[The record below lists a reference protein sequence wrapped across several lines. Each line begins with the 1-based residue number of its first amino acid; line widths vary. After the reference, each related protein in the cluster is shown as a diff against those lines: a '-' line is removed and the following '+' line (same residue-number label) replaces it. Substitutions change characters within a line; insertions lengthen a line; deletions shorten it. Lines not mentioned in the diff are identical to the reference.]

1 LAGGVGGSQPVVV
14 SGSFSLSSTASHTG
28 RTGAAAPPAGW
39 ASSGYNGS
47 NGATSSLFGGTFIG
61 SGGSGAIADNITA
74 MAPDA
79 LTELDAN
86 ALTELE
92 NVSVMFVQSQNEGT
106 IATGDTRVNARLVGV
121 SSEYFEAVKP
131 EIAMGSY
138 LSSSSFAQT
147 AKDVVFGADAAND
160 VGLTADMLGQTV
172 KLNGQDFRLVGVL
185 DDQAGFGT
193 SGRVYVTL
201 DSARKLFSQY
211 PYVSSIVIQAN
222 TAEQVDALQLTADS
236 LLRERYGLGA
246 DTDARYTITNQASL
260 IAAVSS
266 ITDTLGLLLTGIAAI
281 SLIVG
286 GIGIMNIMLVSVRE
300 RTREIGV
307 RRAIGAK
314 QSNILTQFLIEAI
327 VLSLAGGVIG
337 LILGQIAAFFLAI
350 LGDWVFAIKLDTVV
364 LALGFSLLVGVVFG
378 VWPARTAAKL
388 EPIDALR
395 FE

>member
-1 LAGGVGGSQPVVV
+1 MRLLGTARLALNRIWATKVRSLLTMLGVVIGVAAIVALTSIVDGASQ
-14 SGSFSLSSTASHTG
+14 GINKSL
-28 RTGAAAPPAGW
+28 
-39 ASSGYNGS
+39 
-47 NGATSSLFGGTFIG
+47 ATLGTNQL
-61 SGGSGAIADNITA
+61 NITA

-79 LTELDAN
+79 LSEQDAEALAELDG
-86 ALTELE
+86 
-92 NVSVMFVQSQNEGT
+92 VSVMFVQTQNHGT
-106 IATGDTRVNARLVGV
+106 IATDDKRVNARLVGV
-121 SSEYFEAVKP
+121 SSQYFEAVKP
-131 EIAMGSY
+131 DIALGSY
-138 LSSSSFAQT
+138 LSDSKFAAT
-147 AKDVVFGADAAND
+147 SKDVVFGADAANEL
-160 VGLTADMLGQTV
+160 GLTEKMLGETV

-201 DSARKLFSQY
+201 DAARKLFSQY
-211 PYVSSIVIQAN
+211 PYVSSIVVQAE
-222 TAEQVDALQLTADS
+222 TPEAVDALQLAADR
-236 LLRERYGLGA
+236 LLRERYGLSA
-246 DTDARYTITNQASL
+246 ATDARYTITNQASL

-266 ITDTLGLLLTGIAAI
+266 ITDTLGLLLTGIAGI
-281 SLIVG
+281 SLVVG

-327 VLSLAGGVIG
+327 VLSLAGGVVG
-337 LILGQIAAFFLAI
+337 LILGEIAAFFLAI
-350 LGDWVFAIKLDTVV
+350 IGDWVFSIQLETIL
-364 LALGFSLLVGVVFG
+364 LALGFSLVVGVVFG

>member
-1 LAGGVGGSQPVVV
+1 MKLLGTATLALNRIWATKIRSLLTMLGVVIGVAAIVALTSIVDGASQ
-14 SGSFSLSSTASHTG
+14 GINKSL
-28 RTGAAAPPAGW
+28 
-39 ASSGYNGS
+39 
-47 NGATSSLFGGTFIG
+47 ATLGTNQL
-61 SGGSGAIADNITA
+61 NITA
-74 MAPDA
+74 MAPDS
-79 LTELDAN
+79 LTEQDAQEL
-86 ALTELE
+86 AALE
-92 NVSVMFVQSQNEGT
+92 NVSVMFVQTQNQGT
-106 IATGDTRVNARLVGV
+106 IATGDKRVNARLVGV
-121 SSEYFEAVKP
+121 SAQYFEAVKP
-131 EIAMGSY
+131 EIALGSY
-138 LSSSSFAQT
+138 LSSSSFAAT

-160 VGLTADMLGQTV
+160 LGLTKAMLGQTV

-193 SGRVYVTL
+193 SGRVYVPI

-211 PYVSSIVIQAN
+211 PYVSSIVIQAG
-222 TAEQVDALQLTADS
+222 TPEQVDTLQLQADV
-236 LLRERYGLGA
+236 LLRERYGLGEE
-246 DTDARYTITNQASL
+246 TTARYTITNQASL
-260 IAAVSS
+260 IAAVGS
-266 ITDTLGLLLTGIAAI
+266 ITATLGLLLTGIAAI

-327 VLSLAGGVIG
+327 VLSLAGGVVG
-337 LILGQIAAFFLAI
+337 LILGEIAAFFLAVI
-350 LGDWVFAIKLDTVV
+350 GDWVFAIKLDTVG

>member
-1 LAGGVGGSQPVVV
+1 MRLLGTAALALNRIWATKVRSLLTMLGVVIGVAAIVALTSIVDGASQ
-14 SGSFSLSSTASHTG
+14 GINKSL
-28 RTGAAAPPAGW
+28 
-39 ASSGYNGS
+39 
-47 NGATSSLFGGTFIG
+47 ATLGTNQL
-61 SGGSGAIADNITA
+61 NITA

-86 ALTELE
+86 ALAELE

-106 IATGDTRVNARLVGV
+106 IATGDTRVTARLVGV
-121 SSEYFEAVKP
+121 SSKYFEAVKP
-131 EIAMGSY
+131 EIALGSY
-138 LSSSSFAQT
+138 LSSSSYAQT

-211 PYVSSIVIQAN
+211 PYVSSIVVQAN
-222 TAEQVDALQLTADS
+222 TPEQVDALQLTADS
-236 LLRERYGLGA
+236 LLRERYGLSA
-246 DTDARYTITNQASL
+246 DTEARYTITNQASL

>member
-1 LAGGVGGSQPVVV
+1 MRLLGTARLALNRIWATKIRSLLTMLGVVIGVAAIVALTSIVDGASQ
-14 SGSFSLSSTASHTG
+14 GINKSL
-28 RTGAAAPPAGW
+28 
-39 ASSGYNGS
+39 
-47 NGATSSLFGGTFIG
+47 ATLGTNQL
-61 SGGSGAIADNITA
+61 NITA

-79 LTELDAN
+79 LSEQDAQALATLDG
-86 ALTELE
+86 
-92 NVSVMFVQSQNEGT
+92 VSVMFVQTQNDGT
-106 IATGDTRVNARLVGV
+106 IATDDKRVNARLVGV
-121 SSEYFEAVKP
+121 SSQYFEAVKP
-131 EIAMGSY
+131 DIALGSY
-138 LSSSSFAQT
+138 LSDSKFAAT
-147 AKDVVFGADAAND
+147 SKDVVFGADAANEL
-160 VGLTADMLGQTV
+160 GLTEKMLGETV

-201 DSARKLFSQY
+201 DAARKLFSQY
-211 PYVSSIVIQAN
+211 PYVSSIVVQAE
-222 TAEQVDALQLTADS
+222 TPEAVDALQLAADR
-236 LLRERYGLGA
+236 LLRERYGLSA
-246 DTDARYTITNQASL
+246 ATDARYTITNQASL

-266 ITDTLGLLLTGIAAI
+266 ITDTLGLLLTGIAGI
-281 SLIVG
+281 SLVVG

-327 VLSLAGGVIG
+327 VLSLAGGAVG
-337 LILGQIAAFFLAI
+337 LILGEIAAYFLAI
-350 LGDWVFAIKLDTVV
+350 IGDWVFSIQLETIL
-364 LALGFSLLVGVVFG
+364 LALGFSLVVGVVFG

>member
-1 LAGGVGGSQPVVV
+1 MKILGTAALALNRIWATKVRSLLTMLGVVIGVAAIVALTSIVDGASQ
-14 SGSFSLSSTASHTG
+14 GINKSL
-28 RTGAAAPPAGW
+28 
-39 ASSGYNGS
+39 
-47 NGATSSLFGGTFIG
+47 ATLGTNQL
-61 SGGSGAIADNITA
+61 NITA

-79 LTELDAN
+79 LTEQDAK
-86 ALTELE
+86 ALAELE
-92 NVSVMFVQSQNEGT
+92 DVSVMFVQSQNEGT

-131 EIAMGSY
+131 EIALGSY

-193 SGRVYVTL
+193 GGRVYVTL

-222 TAEQVDALQLTADS
+222 TPEQVDGLQVTADS
-236 LLRERYGLGA
+236 LLRERYGLGV
-246 DTDARYTITNQASL
+246 DTKARYTITNQASL

-314 QSNILTQFLIEAI
+314 QSDILTQFLIEAI
-327 VLSLAGGVIG
+327 VLSLAGGVVG
-337 LILGQIAAFFLAI
+337 LILGEIAAFFLAI
-350 LGDWVFAIKLDTVV
+350 LGDWVFAIKLDTVL

>member
-1 LAGGVGGSQPVVV
+1 MRLLGTAALALNRIWATKVRSLLTMLGVVIGVAAIVALTSIVDGASQ
-14 SGSFSLSSTASHTG
+14 GINKSL
-28 RTGAAAPPAGW
+28 
-39 ASSGYNGS
+39 
-47 NGATSSLFGGTFIG
+47 ATLGTNQL
-61 SGGSGAIADNITA
+61 NITA

-86 ALTELE
+86 ALAELE

-131 EIAMGSY
+131 EIALGSY

-160 VGLTADMLGQTV
+160 VGITADMLGQTV

-201 DSARKLFSQY
+201 DSARKLFSQH
-211 PYVSSIVIQAN
+211 PYVSSIVIQAD
-222 TAEQVDALQLTADS
+222 TPEQVDALQLTADS
-236 LLRERYGLGA
+236 LLRERYGLAA
-246 DTDARYTITNQASL
+246 DTTARYTITNQASL

-337 LILGQIAAFFLAI
+337 LILGEIAAFFLAI
-350 LGDWVFAIKLDTVV
+350 LGDWVFSIRLDTVL

>member
-1 LAGGVGGSQPVVV
+1 MRLLGTARLALNRIWATKVRSLLTMLGVVIGVAAIVALTSIVDGASQ
-14 SGSFSLSSTASHTG
+14 GINKSL
-28 RTGAAAPPAGW
+28 
-39 ASSGYNGS
+39 
-47 NGATSSLFGGTFIG
+47 ATLGTNQL
-61 SGGSGAIADNITA
+61 NITA

-79 LTELDAN
+79 LSEQDAEALADLDG
-86 ALTELE
+86 
-92 NVSVMFVQSQNEGT
+92 VSVMFVQTQNDGT
-106 IATGDTRVNARLVGV
+106 IATDDKRVNARLVGV
-121 SSEYFEAVKP
+121 SSQYFEAVKP
-131 EIAMGSY
+131 DIALGSY
-138 LSSSSFAQT
+138 LSDSKFAAT
-147 AKDVVFGADAAND
+147 SKDVVFGADAANEL
-160 VGLTADMLGQTV
+160 GLTEKMLGETV

-201 DSARKLFSQY
+201 DAARKLFSQY
-211 PYVSSIVIQAN
+211 PYVSSIVVQAE
-222 TAEQVDALQLTADS
+222 TPEAVDALQLAADR
-236 LLRERYGLGA
+236 LLRERYGLSA
-246 DTDARYTITNQASL
+246 ATDARYTITNQASL

-266 ITDTLGLLLTGIAAI
+266 ITDTLGLLLTGIAGI
-281 SLIVG
+281 SLVVG

-327 VLSLAGGVIG
+327 VLSLAGGVVG
-337 LILGQIAAFFLAI
+337 LILGEIAAFFLAI
-350 LGDWVFAIKLDTVV
+350 IGDWVFSIQLETIL
-364 LALGFSLLVGVVFG
+364 LALGFSLVVGVVFG

>member
-1 LAGGVGGSQPVVV
+1 MNLLGTAALALNRIWATKVRSLLTMLGVVIGVAAIVALTSIVDGASQ
-14 SGSFSLSSTASHTG
+14 GINKSL
-28 RTGAAAPPAGW
+28 
-39 ASSGYNGS
+39 
-47 NGATSSLFGGTFIG
+47 ATLGTNQL
-61 SGGSGAIADNITA
+61 NITA

-86 ALTELE
+86 ALAELE

-106 IATGDTRVNARLVGV
+106 IATGDIRVNARLVGV
-121 SSEYFEAVKP
+121 SSKYFEAVKP
-131 EIAMGSY
+131 EIALGSY

-193 SGRVYVTL
+193 GGRVYVTL

-222 TAEQVDALQLTADS
+222 TPEQVDALQVTADS

-246 DTDARYTITNQASL
+246 DTEARYTITNQASL

-327 VLSLAGGVIG
+327 VLSLAGGVVG

-350 LGDWVFAIKLDTVV
+350 LGDWVFEVKLDTVV

>member
-1 LAGGVGGSQPVVV
+1 VKLLGTAALALNRIWATKIRSLLTMLGVVIGVAAIVALTSIVDGASQ
-14 SGSFSLSSTASHTG
+14 GINKSL
-28 RTGAAAPPAGW
+28 
-39 ASSGYNGS
+39 
-47 NGATSSLFGGTFIG
+47 ATLGTNQL
-61 SGGSGAIADNITA
+61 NITA

-86 ALTELE
+86 ALAELE

-121 SSEYFEAVKP
+121 SSEYFQAVKP
-131 EIAMGSY
+131 EIALGSY

-222 TAEQVDALQLTADS
+222 TPEQVDALQITADS

-337 LILGQIAAFFLAI
+337 LILGEIAAFFLAI
-350 LGDWVFAIKLDTVV
+350 LGDWVFAIKLDTVL

>member
-1 LAGGVGGSQPVVV
+1 VRLLGTARLALNRIWATKVRSLLTMLGVVIGVAAIVALTSIVDGASQ
-14 SGSFSLSSTASHTG
+14 GINKSL
-28 RTGAAAPPAGW
+28 
-39 ASSGYNGS
+39 
-47 NGATSSLFGGTFIG
+47 ATLGTNQL
-61 SGGSGAIADNITA
+61 NITA

-79 LTELDAN
+79 LTEQDAQ
-86 ALTELE
+86 ALAGLE
-92 NVSVMFVQSQNEGT
+92 GVSVMFVQAQNEGT
-106 IATGDTRVNARLVGV
+106 IATQDKRVNARLVGV
-121 SSEYFEAVKP
+121 SSQYFDAVKP
-131 EIAMGSY
+131 EIAMGAY
-138 LSSSSFAQT
+138 LSDSKFAAE

-160 VGLTADMLGQTV
+160 LGLTSDMLGQTV

-211 PYVSSIVIQAN
+211 PYVSSIVVQAD
-222 TAEQVDALQLTADS
+222 TPEAVDALQLASDR

-246 DTDARYTITNQASL
+246 ETDARYTITNQASL

-266 ITDTLGLLLTGIAAI
+266 ITDTLGLLLTGIAGI

-327 VLSLAGGVIG
+327 VLSLAGGVVG

-350 LGDWVFAIKLDTVV
+350 IGDWVFSIQLETVL
-364 LALGFSLLVGVVFG
+364 LALGFSLVVGVVFG

>member
-1 LAGGVGGSQPVVV
+1 MLGVVIGVAAIVALTSIVDGASQGINKSLAT
-14 SGSFSLSSTASHTG
+14 L
-28 RTGAAAPPAGW
+28 
-39 ASSGYNGS
+39 
-47 NGATSSLFGGTFIG
+47 GTNQL
-61 SGGSGAIADNITA
+61 NITA

-86 ALTELE
+86 ALAELE

-106 IATGDTRVNARLVGV
+106 IATGDTRVTARLVGV

-131 EIAMGSY
+131 EIALGSY
-138 LSSSSFAQT
+138 LSSSSYAQT

-211 PYVSSIVIQAN
+211 PYVSSIVVQAN
-222 TAEQVDALQLTADS
+222 TPEQVDALQLTADS
-236 LLRERYGLGA
+236 LLRERYGLSA
-246 DTDARYTITNQASL
+246 DTEARYTITNQASL

-337 LILGQIAAFFLAI
+337 LILGEIAAFFLAI
-350 LGDWVFAIKLDTVV
+350 LGDWVFAIKVDTVV

>member
-1 LAGGVGGSQPVVV
+1 MRLLGTAALALNRIWATKIRSLLTMLGVVIGVAAIVALTSIVDGASQ
-14 SGSFSLSSTASHTG
+14 GINKSL
-28 RTGAAAPPAGW
+28 
-39 ASSGYNGS
+39 
-47 NGATSSLFGGTFIG
+47 ATLGTNQL
-61 SGGSGAIADNITA
+61 NITA
-74 MAPDA
+74 LASDS
-79 LTELDAN
+79 LTEQDAE
-86 ALTELE
+86 ALGALE
-92 NVSVMFVQSQNEGT
+92 NVSVMFVQAQNQGT
-106 IATGDTRVNARLVGV
+106 IATVDNRVNARLVGV
-121 SSEYFEAVKP
+121 SAKYFEAVKP
-131 EIAMGSY
+131 EIALGSY
-138 LSSSSFAQT
+138 LSSSSFAAT

-160 VGLTADMLGQTV
+160 LGLTSDMLGKTV

-193 SGRVYVTL
+193 SGRVYVPI

-222 TAEQVDALQLTADS
+222 TPEQVDTLQLQADV
-236 LLRERYGLGA
+236 LLRERYGLSE
-246 DTDARYTITNQASL
+246 DTTARYTITNQASL
-260 IAAVSS
+260 IAAVGS
-266 ITDTLGLLLTGIAAI
+266 ITATLGLLLTGIAAI

-327 VLSLAGGVIG
+327 VLSLAGGVVG
-337 LILGQIAAFFLAI
+337 LILGEIAAFFLAI
-350 LGDWVFAIKLDTVV
+350 IGDWVFSIRLDTIG

-378 VWPARTAAKL
+378 VWPARQAAKL

>member
-1 LAGGVGGSQPVVV
+1 MKLLGTAALALNRIWATKIRSLLTMLGVVIGVAAIVALTSIVDGASQ
-14 SGSFSLSSTASHTG
+14 GINKSL
-28 RTGAAAPPAGW
+28 
-39 ASSGYNGS
+39 
-47 NGATSSLFGGTFIG
+47 ATLGTNQL
-61 SGGSGAIADNITA
+61 NITA

-79 LTELDAN
+79 LTELDAD
-86 ALTELE
+86 ALAELE

-121 SSEYFEAVKP
+121 SSQYFEAVKP
-131 EIAMGSY
+131 EIALGSY

-222 TAEQVDALQLTADS
+222 TPEQVDALQLTADS
-236 LLRERYGLGA
+236 LLRERYGLGV

-337 LILGQIAAFFLAI
+337 LILGEIAAFFLAI
-350 LGDWVFAIKLDTVV
+350 LGDWVFAIKLDTVL

>member
-1 LAGGVGGSQPVVV
+1 MNLLGTAALALNRIWATKVRSLLTMLGVVIGVAAIVALTSIVDGASQ
-14 SGSFSLSSTASHTG
+14 GINKSL
-28 RTGAAAPPAGW
+28 
-39 ASSGYNGS
+39 
-47 NGATSSLFGGTFIG
+47 ATLGTNQL
-61 SGGSGAIADNITA
+61 NITA
-74 MAPDA
+74 LAPDA

-86 ALTELE
+86 ALAELE

-106 IATGDTRVNARLVGV
+106 IATGDIRVNARLVGV
-121 SSEYFEAVKP
+121 SSKYFEAVKP
-131 EIAMGSY
+131 EIALGSY

-193 SGRVYVTL
+193 GGRVYVTL

-222 TAEQVDALQLTADS
+222 TPEQVDALQVTADS
-236 LLRERYGLGA
+236 LLRERYGIGT
-246 DTDARYTITNQASL
+246 DTEARYTITNQASL

-327 VLSLAGGVIG
+327 VLSLAGGVVG
-337 LILGQIAAFFLAI
+337 LILGEIAAFFLAI

>member
-1 LAGGVGGSQPVVV
+1 MLGVVIGVAAIVALTSIVDGASQGINKSLAT
-14 SGSFSLSSTASHTG
+14 L
-28 RTGAAAPPAGW
+28 
-39 ASSGYNGS
+39 
-47 NGATSSLFGGTFIG
+47 GTNQL
-61 SGGSGAIADNITA
+61 NITA

-86 ALTELE
+86 ALEDLE

-121 SSEYFEAVKP
+121 SSQYFEAVKP
-131 EIAMGSY
+131 EIALGSY
-138 LSSSSFAQT
+138 LSSSSFSQT

-222 TAEQVDALQLTADS
+222 TPEQVDALQVTADS
-236 LLRERYGLGA
+236 LLRERYGLAA
-246 DTDARYTITNQASL
+246 DTTARYTITNQASL

-350 LGDWVFAIKLDTVV
+350 LGDWVFAIKLDTVI

>member
-1 LAGGVGGSQPVVV
+1 MLGVVIGVAAIVALTSIVDGASQGINKSLAT
-14 SGSFSLSSTASHTG
+14 L
-28 RTGAAAPPAGW
+28 
-39 ASSGYNGS
+39 
-47 NGATSSLFGGTFIG
+47 GTNQL
-61 SGGSGAIADNITA
+61 NITA

-86 ALTELE
+86 ALAELE

-106 IATGDTRVNARLVGV
+106 IATGDTRVTARLVGV

-131 EIAMGSY
+131 EIALGSY
-138 LSSSSFAQT
+138 LSSSSYAQT

-193 SGRVYVTL
+193 SGRVYVTI

-222 TAEQVDALQLTADS
+222 TPEQVDALQLTADS

-246 DTDARYTITNQASL
+246 ETEARYTITNQASL

>member
-1 LAGGVGGSQPVVV
+1 MRLLGTARLALNRIWATKIRSLLTMLGVVIGVAAIVALTSIVDGASQ
-14 SGSFSLSSTASHTG
+14 GINKSL
-28 RTGAAAPPAGW
+28 
-39 ASSGYNGS
+39 
-47 NGATSSLFGGTFIG
+47 ATLGTNQL
-61 SGGSGAIADNITA
+61 NITA

-79 LTELDAN
+79 LSEQDAQALATLDG
-86 ALTELE
+86 
-92 NVSVMFVQSQNEGT
+92 VSVMFVQTQNDGT
-106 IATGDTRVNARLVGV
+106 IATDDKRVNARLVGV
-121 SSEYFEAVKP
+121 SSQYFEAVKP
-131 EIAMGSY
+131 DIALGSY
-138 LSSSSFAQT
+138 LSGSKFAAT
-147 AKDVVFGADAAND
+147 SKDVVFGADAANEL
-160 VGLTADMLGQTV
+160 GLTEKMLGETV

-201 DSARKLFSQY
+201 DAARKLFSQY
-211 PYVSSIVIQAN
+211 PYVSSIVVQAE
-222 TAEQVDALQLTADS
+222 TPEAVDALQLAADR
-236 LLRERYGLGA
+236 LLRERYGLSA
-246 DTDARYTITNQASL
+246 ATDARYTITNQASL

-266 ITDTLGLLLTGIAAI
+266 ITDTLGLLLTGIAGI
-281 SLIVG
+281 SLVVG

-327 VLSLAGGVIG
+327 VLSLAGGVVG
-337 LILGQIAAFFLAI
+337 LILGEIAAYFLAI
-350 LGDWVFAIKLDTVV
+350 IGDWVFSIQLETIL
-364 LALGFSLLVGVVFG
+364 LALGFSLVVGVVFG

>member
-1 LAGGVGGSQPVVV
+1 MRLLGTARLALNRIWATKVRSLLTMLGVVIGVAAIVALTSIVDGASQ
-14 SGSFSLSSTASHTG
+14 GINKSL
-28 RTGAAAPPAGW
+28 
-39 ASSGYNGS
+39 
-47 NGATSSLFGGTFIG
+47 ATLGTNQL
-61 SGGSGAIADNITA
+61 NITA

-79 LTELDAN
+79 LSEQDAE
-86 ALTELE
+86 ALAAQDG
-92 NVSVMFVQSQNEGT
+92 VSVMFVQTQNEGT
-106 IATGDTRVNARLVGV
+106 IATDDARVNARLVGV
-121 SSEYFEAVKP
+121 SSQYFAAVKP
-131 EIAMGSY
+131 DIAMGSY
-138 LSSSSFAQT
+138 LSDSKFAAT
-147 AKDVVFGADAAND
+147 SKDVVFGADAAND
-160 VGLTADMLGQTV
+160 LGLTSDMLGKTV

-193 SGRVYVTL
+193 NGRVYVTL
-201 DSARKLFSQY
+201 DAARKLFSQY
-211 PYVSSIVIQAN
+211 PYVSSIVVQAE
-222 TAEQVDALQLTADS
+222 TPEAVDALQLASDR
-236 LLRERYGLGA
+236 LLRERYGLSA

-266 ITDTLGLLLTGIAAI
+266 ITDTLGLLLTGIAGI
-281 SLIVG
+281 SLVVG

-327 VLSLAGGVIG
+327 VLSLAGGVVG
-337 LILGQIAAFFLAI
+337 LILGEIAAYFLAI
-350 LGDWVFAIKLDTVV
+350 IGDWVFSIQLETVL
-364 LALGFSLLVGVVFG
+364 LALGFSLVVGVVFG

>member
-1 LAGGVGGSQPVVV
+1 MLGVVIGVAAIVALTSIVDGASQGINKSLAT
-14 SGSFSLSSTASHTG
+14 L
-28 RTGAAAPPAGW
+28 
-39 ASSGYNGS
+39 
-47 NGATSSLFGGTFIG
+47 GTNQL
-61 SGGSGAIADNITA
+61 NITA
-74 MAPDA
+74 LAPDA

-86 ALTELE
+86 ALAELE

-106 IATGDTRVNARLVGV
+106 IATGDTRVTARLVGV
-121 SSEYFEAVKP
+121 SSKYFEAVKP
-131 EIAMGSY
+131 EIALGSY
-138 LSSSSFAQT
+138 LSSSSYSQT

-211 PYVSSIVIQAN
+211 PYVSSIVVQAN
-222 TAEQVDALQLTADS
+222 TPEQVDALQLTADS
-236 LLRERYGLGA
+236 LLRERYGLSA
-246 DTDARYTITNQASL
+246 DTEARYTITNQASL

-337 LILGQIAAFFLAI
+337 LILGHIAAFFLAI

>member
-1 LAGGVGGSQPVVV
+1 MKLLGTARLALNRIWATKVRSLLTMLGVVIGVAAIVALTSIVDGASQ
-14 SGSFSLSSTASHTG
+14 GINKSL
-28 RTGAAAPPAGW
+28 
-39 ASSGYNGS
+39 
-47 NGATSSLFGGTFIG
+47 ATLGTNQL
-61 SGGSGAIADNITA
+61 NITA

-79 LTELDAN
+79 LTEQDAN
-86 ALTELE
+86 ALAELDG
-92 NVSVMFVQSQNEGT
+92 VSVMFVQTSNEGT
-106 IATGDTRVNARLVGV
+106 IATEDKRVNARLVGV
-121 SSEYFEAVKP
+121 SAEYFQAVKP
-131 EIAMGSY
+131 EIAIGAY
-138 LSSSSFAQT
+138 LSNSKFAAS

-160 VGLTADMLGQTV
+160 LGLTDSMPGQTV

-211 PYVSSIVIQAN
+211 PYVSSIVVQAE
-222 TAEQVDALQLTADS
+222 TPEAVDALQLATDK
-236 LLRERYGLGA
+236 LLRERYGLGTE
-246 DTDARYTITNQASL
+246 TDARYTITNQASL

-266 ITDTLGLLLTGIAAI
+266 ITDTLGLLLTGIAGI
-281 SLIVG
+281 SLVVG

-327 VLSLAGGVIG
+327 VLSLAGGVVG
-337 LILGQIAAFFLAI
+337 LILGEIAAYFLAI
-350 LGDWVFAIKLDTVV
+350 IGDWVFSIQLETVL
-364 LALGFSLLVGVVFG
+364 LALGFSLVVGVVFG

>member
-1 LAGGVGGSQPVVV
+1 VRLLGTAALALNRIWATKVRSLLTMLGVVIGVAAIVALTSIVDGASQ
-14 SGSFSLSSTASHTG
+14 GINKSL
-28 RTGAAAPPAGW
+28 
-39 ASSGYNGS
+39 
-47 NGATSSLFGGTFIG
+47 ATLGTNQL
-61 SGGSGAIADNITA
+61 NITA

-86 ALTELE
+86 ALAELE

-131 EIAMGSY
+131 EIALGSY

-160 VGLTADMLGQTV
+160 VGITADMLGQTV

-222 TAEQVDALQLTADS
+222 TPEQVDALQVTADS

-246 DTDARYTITNQASL
+246 ETEARYTITNQASL

-350 LGDWVFAIKLDTVV
+350 LGDWVFSIRLDTVF

>member
-1 LAGGVGGSQPVVV
+1 
-14 SGSFSLSSTASHTG
+14 
-28 RTGAAAPPAGW
+28 
-39 ASSGYNGS
+39 
-47 NGATSSLFGGTFIG
+47 
-61 SGGSGAIADNITA
+61 

-86 ALTELE
+86 ALAELE

-106 IATGDTRVNARLVGV
+106 IATGDTRVTARLVGV

-131 EIAMGSY
+131 EIALGSY
-138 LSSSSFAQT
+138 LSSSSYAQT

-160 VGLTADMLGQTV
+160 VGLTADLLGQTV

-211 PYVSSIVIQAN
+211 PYVSSIVVQAN
-222 TAEQVDALQLTADS
+222 TPEQVDALQLTADS
-236 LLRERYGLGA
+236 LLRERYGLSA
-246 DTDARYTITNQASL
+246 DTEARYTITNQASL
-260 IAAVSS
+260 ISAVSS

-337 LILGQIAAFFLAI
+337 LILGEIAAFFLAI
-350 LGDWVFAIKLDTVV
+350 LGDWVFAIKVDTVV

>member
-1 LAGGVGGSQPVVV
+1 
-14 SGSFSLSSTASHTG
+14 
-28 RTGAAAPPAGW
+28 
-39 ASSGYNGS
+39 
-47 NGATSSLFGGTFIG
+47 
-61 SGGSGAIADNITA
+61 
-74 MAPDA
+74 
-79 LTELDAN
+79 
-86 ALTELE
+86 
-92 NVSVMFVQSQNEGT
+92 MFVQSQNEGT
-106 IATGDTRVNARLVGV
+106 IATGDTRVTARLVGV
-121 SSEYFEAVKP
+121 SSKYFEAVKP
-131 EIAMGSY
+131 EIALGSY
-138 LSSSSFAQT
+138 LSSSSYAQT

-211 PYVSSIVIQAN
+211 PYVSSIVVQAN
-222 TAEQVDALQLTADS
+222 TPEQVDALQLTADS
-236 LLRERYGLGA
+236 LLRERYGLSA
-246 DTDARYTITNQASL
+246 DTEARYTITNQASL

>member
-1 LAGGVGGSQPVVV
+1 LRLLGTAALALNRIWATKVRSLLTMLGVVIGVAAIVALTSIVDGASQ
-14 SGSFSLSSTASHTG
+14 GINKSL
-28 RTGAAAPPAGW
+28 
-39 ASSGYNGS
+39 
-47 NGATSSLFGGTFIG
+47 ATLGTNQL
-61 SGGSGAIADNITA
+61 NITA
-74 MAPDA
+74 MASDA

-86 ALTELE
+86 ALAELE

-121 SSEYFEAVKP
+121 SSEYFQAVKP
-131 EIAMGSY
+131 EIALGSY

-211 PYVSSIVIQAN
+211 PYVSSIVVQAN
-222 TAEQVDALQLTADS
+222 TSEQVDALQLTADR
-236 LLRERYGLGA
+236 LLRERYGLGV
-246 DTDARYTITNQASL
+246 DTEARYTITNQASL

-337 LILGQIAAFFLAI
+337 LILGEIAAFFLAI

>member
-1 LAGGVGGSQPVVV
+1 VKLLGTARLALNRIWATKVRSLLTMLGVVIGVAAIVALTSIVDGASQ
-14 SGSFSLSSTASHTG
+14 GINKSL
-28 RTGAAAPPAGW
+28 
-39 ASSGYNGS
+39 
-47 NGATSSLFGGTFIG
+47 ATLGTNQL
-61 SGGSGAIADNITA
+61 NITA

-79 LTELDAN
+79 LSEQDAYALAELDG
-86 ALTELE
+86 
-92 NVSVMFVQSQNEGT
+92 VSVMFVQTQNEGT
-106 IATGDTRVNARLVGV
+106 IATEDKRVNARLVGV
-121 SSEYFEAVKP
+121 SAQYFEAVKP
-131 EIAMGSY
+131 DIALGSY
-138 LSSSSFAQT
+138 LSDSKFAAS

-160 VGLTADMLGQTV
+160 LGLTASMLGQSV

-201 DSARKLFSQY
+201 DAARKLFSQY
-211 PYVSSIVIQAN
+211 PYVSSIVVQAE
-222 TAEQVDALQLTADS
+222 TPEAVDALQLATDK
-236 LLRERYGLGA
+236 LLRERYGLGSE
-246 DTDARYTITNQASL
+246 TDARYTITNQASL

-266 ITDTLGLLLTGIAAI
+266 ITDTLGLLLTGIAGI
-281 SLIVG
+281 SLVVG

-327 VLSLAGGVIG
+327 VLSLAGGVVG
-337 LILGQIAAFFLAI
+337 LILGEIAAYFLAI
-350 LGDWVFAIKLDTVV
+350 IGDWVFSIQLETV
-364 LALGFSLLVGVVFG
+364 LMALGFSLVVGVVFG

>member
-1 LAGGVGGSQPVVV
+1 MRLLGTARLALNRIWATKVRSLLTMLGVVIGVAAIVALTSIVDGASQ
-14 SGSFSLSSTASHTG
+14 GINKSL
-28 RTGAAAPPAGW
+28 
-39 ASSGYNGS
+39 
-47 NGATSSLFGGTFIG
+47 ATLGTNQL
-61 SGGSGAIADNITA
+61 NITA

-79 LTELDAN
+79 LSEQDAEALAELDG
-86 ALTELE
+86 
-92 NVSVMFVQSQNEGT
+92 VSVMFVQTQNDGT
-106 IATGDTRVNARLVGV
+106 IATDDKRVNARLVGV
-121 SSEYFEAVKP
+121 SSQYFEAVKP
-131 EIAMGSY
+131 DIALGSY
-138 LSSSSFAQT
+138 LSDSKFAAT
-147 AKDVVFGADAAND
+147 SKDVVFGADAANEL
-160 VGLTADMLGQTV
+160 GLTEKMLGETV

-201 DSARKLFSQY
+201 DAARKLFSQY
-211 PYVSSIVIQAN
+211 PYVSSIVVQAE
-222 TAEQVDALQLTADS
+222 TPEAVDALQLAADR
-236 LLRERYGLGA
+236 LLRERYGLSA
-246 DTDARYTITNQASL
+246 ATDARYTITNQASL

-266 ITDTLGLLLTGIAAI
+266 ITDTLGLLLTGIAGI
-281 SLIVG
+281 SLVVG

-327 VLSLAGGVIG
+327 VLSLAGGVVG
-337 LILGQIAAFFLAI
+337 LILGEIAAFFLAI
-350 LGDWVFAIKLDTVV
+350 IGDWVFSIQLETIL
-364 LALGFSLLVGVVFG
+364 LALGFSLVVGVVFG

>member
-1 LAGGVGGSQPVVV
+1 MLGVVIGVAAIVALTSIVDGASQGINKSLAT
-14 SGSFSLSSTASHTG
+14 L
-28 RTGAAAPPAGW
+28 
-39 ASSGYNGS
+39 
-47 NGATSSLFGGTFIG
+47 GTNQL
-61 SGGSGAIADNITA
+61 NITA

-86 ALTELE
+86 ALAELE

-106 IATGDTRVNARLVGV
+106 IATGDIRVTARLVGV
-121 SSEYFEAVKP
+121 SSKYFEAVKP
-131 EIAMGSY
+131 EIALGSY
-138 LSSSSFAQT
+138 LSSSSYSQT

-211 PYVSSIVIQAN
+211 PYVSSIVVQAN
-222 TAEQVDALQLTADS
+222 TPEQVDALQLTADS

-246 DTDARYTITNQASL
+246 ETVARYTITNQASL

>member
-1 LAGGVGGSQPVVV
+1 MKILGTAALALNRIWATKVRSLLTMLGVVIGVAAIVALTSIVDGASQ
-14 SGSFSLSSTASHTG
+14 GINKSL
-28 RTGAAAPPAGW
+28 
-39 ASSGYNGS
+39 
-47 NGATSSLFGGTFIG
+47 ATLGTNQL
-61 SGGSGAIADNITA
+61 NITA

-79 LTELDAN
+79 LTEQDAK
-86 ALTELE
+86 ALAELE
-92 NVSVMFVQSQNEGT
+92 DVSVMFVQSQNEGT

-131 EIAMGSY
+131 EIALGSY

-193 SGRVYVTL
+193 GGRVYVTL

-222 TAEQVDALQLTADS
+222 TPEQVDGLQVTADS
-236 LLRERYGLGA
+236 LLRERYGLGV

-314 QSNILTQFLIEAI
+314 QSDILTQFLIEAI
-327 VLSLAGGVIG
+327 VLSLAGGVVG
-337 LILGQIAAFFLAI
+337 LILGEIAAFFLAI
-350 LGDWVFAIKLDTVV
+350 LGDWVFAIKLDTVL

>member
-1 LAGGVGGSQPVVV
+1 MRLLGTAALALNRIWATKVRSLLTMLGVVIGVAAIVALTSIVDGASQ
-14 SGSFSLSSTASHTG
+14 GINKSL
-28 RTGAAAPPAGW
+28 
-39 ASSGYNGS
+39 
-47 NGATSSLFGGTFIG
+47 ATLGTNQL
-61 SGGSGAIADNITA
+61 NITA

-86 ALTELE
+86 ALAELE

-106 IATGDTRVNARLVGV
+106 IATGDTRVTARLVGV
-121 SSEYFEAVKP
+121 SSKYFEAVKP
-131 EIAMGSY
+131 EIALGSY
-138 LSSSSFAQT
+138 LSSSSYAQT

-211 PYVSSIVIQAN
+211 PYVSSIVVQAN
-222 TAEQVDALQLTADS
+222 TPEQVDALQLTADS
-236 LLRERYGLGA
+236 LLRERYGLSA
-246 DTDARYTITNQASL
+246 DTEARYTITNQASL

-350 LGDWVFAIKLDTVV
+350 LGDWVFAIRLDTVV

>member
-1 LAGGVGGSQPVVV
+1 MKLLGTATLALNRIWATKIRSLLTMLGVVIGVAAIVALTSIVDGASQ
-14 SGSFSLSSTASHTG
+14 GINKSL
-28 RTGAAAPPAGW
+28 
-39 ASSGYNGS
+39 
-47 NGATSSLFGGTFIG
+47 ATLGTNQL
-61 SGGSGAIADNITA
+61 NITA
-74 MAPDA
+74 MAADS
-79 LTELDAN
+79 LTEQDAQELE
-86 ALTELE
+86 ALE
-92 NVSVMFVQSQNEGT
+92 NVSVMFVQAQNQGT
-106 IATGDTRVNARLVGV
+106 IATGDKRVNARLVGV
-121 SSEYFEAVKP
+121 SAKYFEAVKP
-131 EIAMGSY
+131 EIALGSY
-138 LSSSSFAQT
+138 LSSSSFAAT

-160 VGLTADMLGQTV
+160 LGLTKAMLGQTV

-193 SGRVYVTL
+193 SGRVYVPI

-222 TAEQVDALQLTADS
+222 TAEQVDTLQLQADV

-246 DTDARYTITNQASL
+246 ETTARYTITNQASL
-260 IAAVSS
+260 IAAVGS
-266 ITDTLGLLLTGIAAI
+266 ITATLGLLLTGIAAI

-314 QSNILTQFLIEAI
+314 QSNILTHFLIEAI
-327 VLSLAGGVIG
+327 VLSLAGGVVG
-337 LILGQIAAFFLAI
+337 LILGEIAAFFLAVI
-350 LGDWVFAIKLDTVV
+350 GDWVFSIRLDTVG

>member
-1 LAGGVGGSQPVVV
+1 MRLLGTAALALNRIWATKVRSLLTMLGVVIGVAAIVALTSIVDGASQ
-14 SGSFSLSSTASHTG
+14 GINKSL
-28 RTGAAAPPAGW
+28 
-39 ASSGYNGS
+39 
-47 NGATSSLFGGTFIG
+47 ATLGTNQL
-61 SGGSGAIADNITA
+61 NITA
-74 MAPDA
+74 IAPDA

-86 ALTELE
+86 ALAELE

-121 SSEYFEAVKP
+121 SPEYFQAVKP
-131 EIAMGSY
+131 EIALGSY

-222 TAEQVDALQLTADS
+222 TPEQVDALQLTADS

-337 LILGQIAAFFLAI
+337 LILGEIAAFFLAI

>member
-1 LAGGVGGSQPVVV
+1 VRLLGTAALALNRIWATKVRSLLTMLGVVIGVAAIVALTSIVDGASQ
-14 SGSFSLSSTASHTG
+14 GINKSL
-28 RTGAAAPPAGW
+28 
-39 ASSGYNGS
+39 
-47 NGATSSLFGGTFIG
+47 ATLGTNQL
-61 SGGSGAIADNITA
+61 NITA

-86 ALTELE
+86 ALAELE

-106 IATGDTRVNARLVGV
+106 IATGDTRVTARLVGV

-131 EIAMGSY
+131 EIALGSY
-138 LSSSSFAQT
+138 LSSSSFSQS

-222 TAEQVDALQLTADS
+222 TPEQVDALQVTADS

-246 DTDARYTITNQASL
+246 ETEARYTITNQASL

-350 LGDWVFAIKLDTVV
+350 LGDWVFAIRLDTVL

>member
-1 LAGGVGGSQPVVV
+1 MLGVVIGVAAIVALTSIVDGASQGINKSLAT
-14 SGSFSLSSTASHTG
+14 L
-28 RTGAAAPPAGW
+28 
-39 ASSGYNGS
+39 
-47 NGATSSLFGGTFIG
+47 GTNQL
-61 SGGSGAIADNITA
+61 NITA

-160 VGLTADMLGQTV
+160 VGLTADMLGQTL

-350 LGDWVFAIKLDTVV
+350 LGDWVFAIKLDTAV

>member
-1 LAGGVGGSQPVVV
+1 MKLLGTARLALNRIWATKVRSLLTMLGVVIGVAAIVALTSIVDGASQ
-14 SGSFSLSSTASHTG
+14 GINKSL
-28 RTGAAAPPAGW
+28 
-39 ASSGYNGS
+39 
-47 NGATSSLFGGTFIG
+47 ATLGTNQL
-61 SGGSGAIADNITA
+61 NITS

-79 LTELDAN
+79 LSEQDAFALAELDG
-86 ALTELE
+86 
-92 NVSVMFVQSQNEGT
+92 VSVMFVQTQNEGT
-106 IATGDTRVNARLVGV
+106 IATEDKRVNARLVGV
-121 SSEYFEAVKP
+121 SSQYFEAVKP
-131 EIAMGSY
+131 DIALGSY
-138 LSSSSFAQT
+138 LSDSKFAAS

-160 VGLTADMLGQTV
+160 LGLTASMLGQSV

-211 PYVSSIVIQAN
+211 PYVSSIVVQAE
-222 TAEQVDALQLTADS
+222 TPEAVDALQLATDK
-236 LLRERYGLGA
+236 LLRERYGLGT
-246 DTDARYTITNQASL
+246 DTDARYTMTNQASL

-266 ITDTLGLLLTGIAAI
+266 ITDTLGLLLTGIAGI
-281 SLIVG
+281 SLVVG

-327 VLSLAGGVIG
+327 VLSLAGGVVG
-337 LILGQIAAFFLAI
+337 LILGEIAAYFLAI
-350 LGDWVFAIKLDTVV
+350 IGDWVFSIQLETVL
-364 LALGFSLLVGVVFG
+364 LALGFSLVVGVVFG